1 MTIFFELSFKMMYV
15 GTYLN
20 IEEFKTMFDHHLYDK
35 IRQQLKCESNF
46 PEVYDKVNR
55 KVRV

>member
-1 MTIFFELSFKMMYV
+1 METVFKLSFKMMYV

-20 IEEFKTMFDHHLYDK
+20 IEEFKTMFDHHSYDK
-35 IRQQLKCESNF
+35 IRQQLECESNF
-46 PEVYDKVNR
+46 PEIYDKVNR